1 MAAPTLSRGQR
12 RTAEAVTEA
21 LFASEE
27 GAPPAER
34 VTFTVDALEGFLLA
48 AGPSTLRLYR
58 WMLRVAG
65 LLAPLLVFRLP
76 GLARLPLA
84 RRIVALERLES
95 GPLAA
100 VMWGLKAMLCTA
112 YWEEP
117 SAAREIGFDA
127 ECLLPAH
134 DLESERPAAGATP

>member
-1 MAAPTLSRGQR
+1 MASTVLSRGQR

-27 GAPPAER
+27 GAPPPAR
-34 VTFTVDALEGFLLA
+34 VTFVVDALEGFLLA

-65 LLAPLLVFRLP
+65 LVAPLLIFRLP
-76 GLARLPLA
+76 GLARLPLE
-84 RRIVALERLES
+84 RRIHALERLES

-127 ECLLPAH
+127 RCLLAEG
-134 DLESERPAAGATP
+134 DEARPQEGASP